1 MFITDYKN
9 VQIVIAD
16 GRREI
21 STSYR
26 ALQKAYN
33 VSCMCVCFCLEDPIN
48 SQQSGGHAFCR
59 ITLFS
64 FRIDELLD
72 NWKVFFKRTL

>member
-26 ALQKAYN
+26 ALQNAYN
-33 VSCMCVCFCLEDPIN
+33 VSCMCVCVCVFVWKILLTVNKVVDMRFAA
-48 SQQSGGHAFCR
+48 SHSSAFA
-59 ITLFS
+59 LM
-64 FRIDELLD
+64 
-72 NWKVFFKRTL
+72 NY